1 MYYFIGIFF
10 KGLINFGFFQ
20 IWDYIIG
27 KFLEMGIEE
36 ICFVLCVMFDLDKVV
51 FVCLEKFG
59 NVIYVIVWDLLG
71 NQVLKEVK
79 YDVFVGN
86 NDYVN
91 FLKFFYNDWYCVL
104 GFNNLFDNYVEFVVF
119 DMN

>member
-1 MYYFIGIFF
+1 
-10 KGLINFGFFQ
+10 
-20 IWDYIIG
+20 
-27 KFLEMGIEE
+27 MGIEE
-36 ICFVLCVMFDLDKVV
+36 ICFVLCVMLDLDKVV

-91 FLKFFYNDWYCVL
+91 FLKFFYND
-104 GFNNLFDNYVEFVVF
+104 
-119 DMN
+119 